1 MVRLYSKLILLLS
14 ILFSSGCTAN
24 HKIVLGE
31 EDIIKIDVS
40 KDEKYLNMSEIVDSI
55 QYLRLSTNSDHLI
68 GNVSKLIPFDDK
80 IMVVDNIY
88 AQSIFLFT
96 DEGEYISQIGSHGAG
111 PEEYVFIESVTV
123 DTQGKRIFIY
133 DSKQRKILTYTF
145 QNEFIESFSPD
156 FFLREIEYVGNNVL
170 ACYCGFYSGDDTLSE
185 NNEVPLVVLYDL
197 NNENKLGFC
206 FESAAIASTE
216 TILPYQTLAR
226 YSKTGATF
234 YYPLGEYIYDV
245 DKHNVKGVFKVIFS
259 EENEKMKMAYMQR
272 LRDEVITPEQLMPG
286 GNARGQ
292 FYQLTG
298 VMRGDNFIFIGYQ
311 NRESAVNGV
320 GLYYLKNRRFIS
332 GQSDKKYPI
341 KNDIDNCYPLIPDAI
356 TGDKIYTVI
365 DAGYLE
371 ELDTSSIVLKE
382 LQQTLTSDDNP
393 VIMISNMKIEN
404 R

>member
-1 MVRLYSKLILLLS
+1 MEKKNIKMLFLLS
-14 ILFSSGCTAN
+14 ALFLFGCASK
-24 HKIVLGE
+24 HEKDMGE
-31 EDIIKIDVS
+31 ESIIKVDVS
-40 KDEKYLNMSEIVDSI
+40 ENEKYLKMSEIVDSI

-80 IMVVDNIY
+80 IMVVDNMN

-133 DSKQRKILTYTF
+133 DSKQRKILTYSF
-145 QNEFIESFSPD
+145 QNEFIESFTPD

-185 NNEVPLVVLYDL
+185 NNEVPLVVLYNL
-197 NNENKLGFC
+197 NNKDKAGFC
-206 FESAAIASTE
+206 FESTAIASTE

-226 YSKTGATF
+226 YSNTGATF
-234 YYPLGEYIYDV
+234 YYPLSEYIYDV
-245 DKHNVKGVFKVIFS
+245 DKHHVKGVFKVIFS
-259 EENEKMKMAYMQR
+259 EDNEKLKTAYMQR

-298 VMRGDNFIFIGYQ
+298 AMRGDNFIFIGYL
-311 NRESAVNGV
+311 NRETGVNGV
-320 GLYYLKNRRFIS
+320 GLYYLKNRKFIS

-341 KNDIDNCYPLIPDAI
+341 QNDIDNGYPLIPDAI

-371 ELDTSSIVLKE
+371 GLDTSSMVLKE

-393 VIMISNMKIEN
+393 VIMISNMKI
-404 R
+404 